1 MLQLISEDIK
11 YLKGNLIKYHQRIND
26 EKRTYQIFFD
36 YDIIKKELEVRDL
49 SHRFQLL
56 NKILFNKVKQSEIYT
71 IAWNNYATPLPKIKE
86 LYFLLLT
93 SILNKLLNK
102 ELFTPRIF
110 EKHLKEWEQSIL
122 KKKMRVSF
130 RILNKNYEFEKNF
143 RITQDFSIKKSYRL
157 SIHYLL
163 NEDPYFEEFKIGPY
177 LNYKTLLSFSYQSK
191 EDVTSGD
198 TFNWESLRT
207 EMKTKLK
214 EIKDNLKLLYLNK
227 IFFRLDNYIILLP
240 WWFRSE
246 ITIYNSLQNDTIF
259 PEPSKIIT
267 RNIFPKILNLFLKAK
282 NSCIFDKN
290 EFSILSDTY
299 YELFNREKIR
309 DIILDF
315 CSIFE
320 FLFTR
325 GWNLEVSF
333 RMPLNAAL
341 FLSKNWKSFTK
352 NYQFFRDLYDI
363 RSTIIHGSNW
373 EEKLKNLLKNDDT
386 INDSKQLENRI
397 KNDLNSCIVR
407 LIKNIQFK
415 YNFLEMLDNNL
426 IFFIMES
433 DIIEKDYIINL
444 KNILE
449 R

>member
-1 MLQLISEDIK
+1 M
-11 YLKGNLIKYHQRIND
+11 
-26 EKRTYQIFFD
+26 
-36 YDIIKKELEVRDL
+36 
-49 SHRFQLL
+49 
-56 NKILFNKVKQSEIYT
+56 
-71 IAWNNYATPLPKIKE
+71 
-86 LYFLLLT
+86 YFLLIT

-102 ELFTPRIF
+102 EKEISRIYK
-110 EKHLKEWEQSIL
+110 EHLEEWDQSIL
-122 KKKMRVSF
+122 NKKMRVSF
-130 RILNKNYEFEKNF
+130 RILNKDYEFEENF
-143 RITQDFSIKKSYRL
+143 RITQNISIKKSYRI

-163 NEDPYFEEFKIGPY
+163 NEEPYFEDFKIGSY
-177 LNYKTLLSFSYQSK
+177 LNYKTLLSFSFQSIK
-191 EDVTSGD
+191 DGTSGD
-198 TFNWESLRT
+198 KFNWESFRS

-214 EIKDNLKLLYLNK
+214 EIKDNLKLLYLNNI
-227 IFFRLDNYIILLP
+227 IFNLDNYIILLP

-246 ITIYNSLQNDTIF
+246 ITIYKSLQNDTIF
-259 PEPSKIIT
+259 PEPSKLIT
-267 RNIFPKILNLFLKAK
+267 KNIFPKILNLFLKAK
-282 NSCIFDKN
+282 NSYIFDKN

-373 EEKLKNLLKNDDT
+373 EEKLNNLIKNDDI

-397 KNDLNSCIVR
+397 KNDLNLCIVR
-407 LIKNIQFK
+407 LIKKIQFE
-415 YNFLEMLDNNL
+415 YNFLEMLDSNL
-426 IFFIMES
+426 IFFILES
-433 DIIEKDYIINL
+433 DIIEKNYVINL